1 MVFKVLLYL
10 ALAVF
15 ITGLIYK
22 VSTWFFRTIGTSSRD
37 ITPSDRLLAFVKG
50 FIRTI
55 FSKKII
61 TLINTLVLDV
71 ILQRRILKEDF
82 IRWLMHML
90 IYGGFML
97 LLLMHALGEI
107 ITASIFS
114 DYYSTLNP
122 FFFLRDLFGI
132 IVIIGIGI
140 AVFRRFILK
149 IPRFSSNA
157 MDRYAIFIIAVI
169 IISGILLE
177 GMKITSY
184 SDFTRMVE
192 EYSDLDEEEDIRA
205 LESLWVKEFG
215 LVSPNVSG
223 PFEQDILEQGMEK
236 HEMNCMGCHS
246 SPKWAF
252 TGYASAKIMGPAALF
267 LDRAGIIGLLY
278 YIHFLA
284 CFLGLALLPFSKM
297 FHIISTPISLLANSV
312 MDRMT
317 SHPANIITRQVMEL
331 DACMHCGTCSRFCS
345 AMMGY
350 EAKGNP
356 YILPSEKMGF
366 LKSYSDGKDLNE
378 QTFMAVQEGVYLC
391 TNCDRCT
398 VVCPAGINMKE
409 LWLSV
414 REGILQKGVPE
425 PLILSPFSLVRGLN
439 RKVFPG
445 VDYFLPLRN
454 ARRALAG
461 PFDSLMDIE
470 KSISLPVTEGNND
483 SNLKIIDSTFAYCF
497 GCQNCSNVCPVVDN
511 YENPQEILG
520 LLPHQIMCCL
530 GLGLDEMASG
540 SNMLWDC
547 VTCYQCQEHCPQK
560 VKVADILYDLKNM
573 AKRNLD
579 KRSMDYQEVKR
590 RI

>member
-1 MVFKVLLYL
+1 
-10 ALAVF
+10 
-15 ITGLIYK
+15 
-22 VSTWFFRTIGTSSRD
+22 
-37 ITPSDRLLAFVKG
+37 
-50 FIRTI
+50 
-55 FSKKII
+55 
-61 TLINTLVLDV
+61 
-71 ILQRRILKEDF
+71 
-82 IRWLMHML
+82 
-90 IYGGFML
+90 
-97 LLLMHALGEI
+97 
-107 ITASIFS
+107 
-114 DYYSTLNP
+114 
-122 FFFLRDLFGI
+122 
-132 IVIIGIGI
+132 
-140 AVFRRFILK
+140 
-149 IPRFSSNA
+149 
-157 MDRYAIFIIAVI
+157 
-169 IISGILLE
+169 
-177 GMKITSY
+177 
-184 SDFTRMVE
+184 
-192 EYSDLDEEEDIRA
+192 
-205 LESLWVKEFG
+205 
-215 LVSPNVSG
+215 
-223 PFEQDILEQGMEK
+223 
-236 HEMNCMGCHS
+236 
-246 SPKWAF
+246 
-252 TGYASAKIMGPAALF
+252 
-267 LDRAGIIGLLY
+267 
-278 YIHFLA
+278 
-284 CFLGLALLPFSKM
+284 
-297 FHIISTPISLLANSV
+297 
-312 MDRMT
+312 
-317 SHPANIITRQVMEL
+317 
-331 DACMHCGTCSRFCS
+331 MHCGTCSRFCS

-366 LKSYSDGKDLNE
+366 LKNYSDGKDLNE

-497 GCQNCSNVCPVVDN
+497 GCKNCTNVCPVVDN